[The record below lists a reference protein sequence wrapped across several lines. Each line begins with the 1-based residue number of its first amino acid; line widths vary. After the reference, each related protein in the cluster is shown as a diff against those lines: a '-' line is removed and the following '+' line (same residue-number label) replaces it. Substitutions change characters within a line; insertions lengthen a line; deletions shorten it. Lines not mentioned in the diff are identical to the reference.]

1 MGRSDSFSLH
11 PEIGLPPSQTRDQP
25 VTSEPPSALIAML
38 RQTDMVATQA
48 RDELPFYG
56 LSVLPDLRIV
66 RPDEPL
72 IEAGEQLRKPEQP
85 AQRFGSNVVLDADN
99 RISKITYPAEG
110 KTREFG
116 RDEHGE
122 INKLVT
128 TTERGQFSYVKEN
141 GQWLYLAPDH
151 KRYAAPHFSLDDNGE
166 FSKGVR
172 DGVVL
177 TQRTDGRS
185 FEEERTALG
194 ARIQRDGDG
203 NPLTIKRPDN
213 TMVSATYEDGRL
225 TKLVDTCEGQSTT
238 WLRDG
243 KGNWR
248 SDDVPPQT
256 VRNLRVESNGNLSYA
271 VDDLK
276 YTIRGNGAEIKE
288 GPGLARYTFDD
299 QGRISKIRYPND
311 KSTLSFGYTGSDE
324 KPSFIQVDDFA
335 KHQSK
340 RYIHQPEKGGWTEL
354 DRNNNLLGTWKG
366 SVKLNDDGTYAVKPA
381 GDVWTTY
388 LPDGKTSKEK
398 VQQQPES
405 ADGRGKPHRPDSPD
419 ASRPETHRPETRRPE
434 AAPETHRPETRRPE
448 TPLETQR
455 PERPADPNSVNE
467 ITDHS
472 VQLKGYML
480 PSPDQLGAGS
490 CLYMSATGIAEYLI
504 NKSKGIVNPQVGGPT
519 DLSEQWTLNLSKT
532 VQLANN
538 YTDAPELIARGL
550 GLTDARMKFKDYGD
564 CSWMREPI
572 IPGRGT
578 EAVPPY
584 KKDVLFNCG
593 GEGSQNSYGQ
603 MRQGDLERIKKYLRE
618 QQSPVLF
625 VYKPPTANYWHANII
640 TGYNDK
646 TQTFTVRDS
655 SFGRKVTNVP
665 AYNYNGNPKW
675 GPQQYRGQ
683 TEMPYY
689 QVLQWGNH
697 ATGYR
702 LAEK

>member
-1 MGRSDSFSLH
+1 MGRSDTFSLH
-11 PEIGLPPSQTRDQP
+11 PEIGLPPSQTKDQ
-25 VTSEPPSALIAML
+25 TALSEPPRALIASL
-38 RQTDMVATQA
+38 RLNETGVTQA

-56 LSVLPDLRIV
+56 RSVLPDLRIV
-66 RPDEPL
+66 RPDEPAT
-72 IEAGEQLRKPEQP
+72 EANEQSRRIEQP
-85 AQRFGSNVVLDADN
+85 AKRFGSNVVLDADN

-128 TTERGQFSYVKEN
+128 TTERGQFSYIKEN

-151 KRYAAPHFSLDDNGE
+151 KRYLAPQFSLDENGE
-166 FSKGVR
+166 FSKRVR

-177 TQRTDGRS
+177 TQRADGRS
-185 FEEERTALG
+185 FEEERTATG
-194 ARIQRDGDG
+194 ARIQRDADG
-203 NPLTIKRPDN
+203 NPLTIKRPDK

-225 TKLVDTCEGQSTT
+225 TRLVDTCDGQSTT
-238 WLRDG
+238 WLPDG

-271 VDDLK
+271 VDKVK
-276 YTIRGNGAEIKE
+276 YTIRGNGAEVEE
-288 GPGLARYTFDD
+288 GPGRASYTFDD

-311 KSTLSFGYTGSDE
+311 KSTLSFGYTGSDD
-324 KPSFIQVDDFA
+324 KPSFVQVDDFV
-335 KHQSK
+335 KQQSK

-381 GDVWTTY
+381 GDGWTTY
-388 LPDGKTSKEK
+388 LPNGTSRKEQ
-398 VQQQPES
+398 VEPRE
-405 ADGRGKPHRPDSPD
+405 
-419 ASRPETHRPETRRPE
+419 
-434 AAPETHRPETRRPE
+434 RRPE
-448 TPLETQR
+448 TPSEARKPETQPEKRRPEERQPETQRPESPPETSR
-455 PERPADPNSVNE
+455 PERPADPNNVNE

-665 AYNYNGNPKW
+665 AYNYDGNPKW
-675 GPQQYRGQ
+675 GPQLYRDQ

-702 LAEK
+702 LAEKP